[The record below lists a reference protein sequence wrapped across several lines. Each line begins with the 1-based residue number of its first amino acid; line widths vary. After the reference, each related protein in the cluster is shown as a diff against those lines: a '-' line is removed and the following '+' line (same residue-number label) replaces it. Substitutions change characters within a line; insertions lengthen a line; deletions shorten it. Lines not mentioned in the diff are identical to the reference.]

1 MKKEIIGDFGQS
13 NICRATGKIM
23 LTKREAG
30 EQLGATR
37 GHRTTSHI
45 GRGTNKPKRS
55 YYCNCCGYYHLTHLA
70 QTKGTVMKKSVPYKR
85 EKNYSIY
92 DELYKDDF

>member
-1 MKKEIIGDFGQS
+1 MGKEFIGDFGQTKVCS
-13 NICRATGKIM
+13 ATGKIM

-30 EQLGATR
+30 EQLSSLK

-55 YYCNCCGYYHLTHLA
+55 YYCDCCGYYHVTHFA
-70 QTKGTVMKKSVPYKR
+70 QTKGTQMKKSVPYKR
-85 EKNYSIY
+85 QKNYNIY
-92 DELYKDDF
+92 SELYKDE